1 MNNAESL
8 KDIIENYSEELKYLS
23 SSEIENLQ
31 ALLEDIKN
39 RPKSIW
45 DLDIDNGQEYYCLFN
60 DGQIDRLSFLG
71 GYDKNVRA
79 WGNAFLTEEEAEFER
94 ERRKIEAIM
103 RKYSRPFKEGEGNCC
118 IYYDYDYNDIEVGT
132 HYITNYRIPY
142 FESGKVILKVIDEI
156 GEDRL
161 IKYWFGVNSQDK
173 DKQESR

>member
-8 KDIIENYSEELKYLS
+8 KDIIDNYSEELKYLS

-31 ALLEDIKN
+31 TLLEDIKN

-71 GYDKNVRA
+71 GYDKNTRDM
-79 WGNAFLTEEEAEFER
+79 GNAFLTEEEAEFER
-94 ERRKIEAIM
+94 ERRRIGAIM
-103 RKYSRPFKEGEGNCC
+103 KKYSRPFEYNKCN
-118 IYYDYDYNDIEVGT
+118 YYIVCDKRYNKIEFFEN
-132 HYITNYRIPY
+132 HYVYNGLSY
-142 FESGKVILKVIDEI
+142 FESEEIARKVVDEI

-161 IKYWFGVNSQDK
+161 KKYWFGIK
-173 DKQESR
+173 

>member
-71 GYDKNVRA
+71 GYDKNTRDM
-79 WGNAFLTEEEAEFER
+79 GNAFLTEEEAEFER
-94 ERRKIEAIM
+94 ERRRIEAIL
-103 RKYSRPFKEGEGNCC
+103 RKYSSPFKWGGDNYCLCLYNCTS
-118 IYYDYDYNDIEVGT
+118 IRSGFSSVYNYGLLC
-132 HYITNYRIPY
+132 
-142 FESGKVILKVIDEI
+142 FESEEIVQKVIDEI
-156 GEDRL
+156 WEDRL
-161 IKYWFGVNSQDK
+161 IKYWFGVK
-173 DKQESR
+173 